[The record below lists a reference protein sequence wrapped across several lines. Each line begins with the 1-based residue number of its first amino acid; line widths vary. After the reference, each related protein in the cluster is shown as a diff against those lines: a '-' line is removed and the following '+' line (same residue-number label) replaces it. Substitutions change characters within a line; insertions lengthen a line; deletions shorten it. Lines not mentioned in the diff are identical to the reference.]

1 PAVEAAVEEPAV
13 EAAAEEPAVE
23 AAAEEPA
30 VEAAV
35 EEPAVEAAVEEPAVE
50 AAVEEPVVEAA
61 VVEPAVEAAV
71 EEPAVEAAVEEPVV
85 EAAVVEPAVEAVAEE
100 PIAEAA
106 VEEPAVEAAAEE
118 PAVEA
123 AVEEPAVEAVAEEP
137 IVEAAVEEPVVE
149 AAAEE
154 PLVEEPLVDDATNV
168 GVTTAEDPIEEFEDL
183 ASPADARDGEAS
195 VDSGSSDGADDFV
208 LINAGDATG
217 SPAAECQV
225 VPSVT
230 ELGESVRPELVGLED
245 NDGKSMAA
253 RTLSVPLKHI
263 SDNVQQ
269 DTDAVA
275 EGEPLTSTDQ
285 VEDASVVAEPV
296 ADVSP
301 LSEAE
306 VSTTE
311 VNVNQAAPEPIATA
325 IEPEVSTAPSDPGFV
340 ATKDVEPTSA
350 PPAVAASTVGDLLN
364 IDTIRSFDEVD
375 ASQSEVNV
383 TTPSYVMHYPES
395 LFGDTNSITPG
406 LITMDDLHS
415 AQKAS
420 AVVGVSAINATSVGR
435 KSRDSGHHHHHLLG
449 ESEASVSQRMKRF
462 IAGKRSDGP
471 ARSPSDVEP
480 VSPTK
485 GNVAGLFSQY
495 RSSRTSV
502 ETKRASAA
510 ASALDSVAASE
521 LDLTET
527 RGTRSATIHGS
538 FEDELAKHG
547 HSIPGS
553 FPAENVAA
561 GPGSDGEGVNP
572 SETEHAAEGNT
583 SENEGGKDRHRR
595 HTILG
600 VFKRMFR

>member
-1 PAVEAAVEEPAV
+1 PAV
-13 EAAAEEPAVE
+13 
-23 AAAEEPA
+23 
-30 VEAAV
+30 
-35 EEPAVEAAVEEPAVE
+35 
-50 AAVEEPVVEAA
+50 
-61 VVEPAVEAAV
+61 
-71 EEPAVEAAVEEPVV
+71 
-85 EAAVVEPAVEAVAEE
+85 
-100 PIAEAA
+100 EAA

-123 AVEEPAVEAVAEEP
+123 AVEEPAVEAAAEEP
-137 IVEAAVEEPVVE
+137 AVEAAVEEPAVE

-154 PLVEEPLVDDATNV
+154 PAVEAAVEEPAVEAAAEEPAVEAAVEEPAVEAAAEEPAVEAAVEEPAVEAAAEEPAVEAAVEEPAVEAAVGDPAVEEPLVDDATNV
-168 GVTTAEDPIEEFEDL
+168 GVTTSEDTIDEYEDL
-183 ASPADARDGEAS
+183 ATTADARDGEAS
-195 VDSGSSDGADDFV
+195 VDSASSDGADDFV
-208 LINAGDATG
+208 LVSAGDATG

-225 VPSVT
+225 APSVT
-230 ELGESVRPELVGLED
+230 ELGDSVRPELVSSDD
-245 NDGKSMAA
+245 NNGESMAA

-263 SDNVQQ
+263 SDDVQRA
-269 DTDAVA
+269 TDAVT
-275 EGEPLTSTDQ
+275 EEKPLSSTDQ
-285 VEDASVVAEPV
+285 VEDVSVVAEPV
-296 ADVSP
+296 ADDVPP

-306 VSTTE
+306 VPTTE
-311 VNVNQAAPEPIATA
+311 VNDNQAAPEPIATA
-325 IEPEVSTAPSDPGFV
+325 DEPEVSTAPSDPGFV

-350 PPAVAASTVGDLLN
+350 PPAVAAATVGDLLN

-375 ASQSEVNV
+375 ASQSEINV

-420 AVVGVSAINATSVGR
+420 AVVGISAINATSVGR

-480 VSPTK
+480 VSPIK

-527 RGTRSATIHGS
+527 RGMRSATIHGS
-538 FEDELAKHG
+538 FEDELSKHG
-547 HSIPGS
+547 HTIPGS

-561 GPGSDGEGVNP
+561 GPGSDGEAVNP

>member
-1 PAVEAAVEEPAV
+1 AVAEEPTV
-13 EAAAEEPAVE
+13 EAAAEEPTVE
-23 AAAEEPA
+23 A
-30 VEAAV
+30 VV
-35 EEPAVEAAVEEPAVE
+35 EEPAVEAAVEEPTVEAVVEEPTVE
-50 AAVEEPVVEAA
+50 AAVEEPTVEA
-61 VVEPAVEAAV
+61 VVEEPTVEAAV
-71 EEPAVEAAVEEPVV
+71 EEPTVEAVVEEPT
-85 EAAVVEPAVEAVAEE
+85 
-100 PIAEAA
+100 
-106 VEEPAVEAAAEE
+106 VEAAAEE

-137 IVEAAVEEPVVE
+137 TVEAVAEEPTVEAVAEEPTVEVVAEEPTVEAVEETTIAE
-149 AAAEE
+149 A
-154 PLVEEPLVDDATNV
+154 TS
-168 GVTTAEDPIEEFEDL
+168 AEDPIDEYEDL
-183 ASPADARDGEAS
+183 ATTATYAHDGGAS
-195 VDSGSSDGADDFV
+195 ADSGSSDGADDFV
-208 LINAGDATG
+208 LVSAGDATG
-217 SPAAECQV
+217 SPAAERQV
-225 VPSVT
+225 VPSAIEIDESAQS
-230 ELGESVRPELVGLED
+230 ELAGD
-245 NDGKSMAA
+245 YDGNAMAA

-263 SDNVQQ
+263 SDDAQEGT
-269 DTDAVA
+269 DTVTEA
-275 EGEPLTSTDQ
+275 EPTSGADL

-296 ADVSP
+296 A
-301 LSEAE
+301 
-306 VSTTE
+306 E
-311 VNVNQAAPEPIATA
+311 VNVSQPVAEPIATA
-325 IEPEVSTAPSDPGFV
+325 IEPEVPTAPSDSGFIV
-340 ATKDVEPTSA
+340 IKDRETTTA
-350 PPAVAASTVGDLLN
+350 PPAVLATVGDLLN

-375 ASQSEVNV
+375 SVMYPSEAQAGSAMHNTLESGDASQPEVNV

-449 ESEASVSQRMKRF
+449 DSEASVSQRMKRF

-471 ARSPSDVEP
+471 ARSPSDAEP

-527 RGTRSATIHGS
+527 RGARSATVHGS

-547 HSIPGS
+547 HTIPGS
-553 FPAENVAA
+553 FPAENVAV
-561 GPGSDGEGVNP
+561 GQGSDGEGANP
-572 SETEHAAEGNT
+572 SEAEPAGEGNT

>member
-1 PAVEAAVEEPAV
+1 PAV
-13 EAAAEEPAVE
+13 
-23 AAAEEPA
+23 
-30 VEAAV
+30 
-35 EEPAVEAAVEEPAVE
+35 
-50 AAVEEPVVEAA
+50 
-61 VVEPAVEAAV
+61 
-71 EEPAVEAAVEEPVV
+71 
-85 EAAVVEPAVEAVAEE
+85 
-100 PIAEAA
+100 EAA

-123 AVEEPAVEAVAEEP
+123 AVEEPAVEAAAEEP
-137 IVEAAVEEPVVE
+137 AVEAAVEEPAVE

-154 PLVEEPLVDDATNV
+154 PAVEAAVEEPAVEAAAEEPAVEAAVEEPAVEAAVGDPAVEEPLVDDATNV
-168 GVTTAEDPIEEFEDL
+168 GVTTSEDTIDEYEDL
-183 ASPADARDGEAS
+183 ATTADARDGEAS
-195 VDSGSSDGADDFV
+195 VDSASSDGADDFV
-208 LINAGDATG
+208 LVSAGDATG

-225 VPSVT
+225 APSVT
-230 ELGESVRPELVGLED
+230 ELGDSVRPELVSSDD
-245 NDGKSMAA
+245 NNGESMAA

-263 SDNVQQ
+263 SDDVQRA
-269 DTDAVA
+269 TDAVT
-275 EGEPLTSTDQ
+275 EEKPLSSTDQ
-285 VEDASVVAEPV
+285 VEDVSVVAEPV
-296 ADVSP
+296 ADDVPP

-306 VSTTE
+306 VPTTE
-311 VNVNQAAPEPIATA
+311 VNDNQAAPEPIATA
-325 IEPEVSTAPSDPGFV
+325 DEPEVSTAPSDPGFV

-350 PPAVAASTVGDLLN
+350 PPAVAAATVGDLLN

-375 ASQSEVNV
+375 ASQSEINV

-420 AVVGVSAINATSVGR
+420 AVVGISAINATSVGR

-527 RGTRSATIHGS
+527 RGMRSATIHGS
-538 FEDELAKHG
+538 FEDELSKHG
-547 HSIPGS
+547 HTIPGS

-561 GPGSDGEGVNP
+561 GPGSDGEAVNP

>member
-1 PAVEAAVEEPAV
+1 AAAEEPAVEDAAEEPVVEAAVEEPAVEAAVEEPAV

-23 AAAEEPA
+23 AAAEDPA

-35 EEPAVEAAVEEPAVE
+35 GDPA
-50 AAVEEPVVEAA
+50 
-61 VVEPAVEAAV
+61 
-71 EEPAVEAAVEEPVV
+71 
-85 EAAVVEPAVEAVAEE
+85 
-100 PIAEAA
+100 
-106 VEEPAVEAAAEE
+106 
-118 PAVEA
+118 
-123 AVEEPAVEAVAEEP
+123 
-137 IVEAAVEEPVVE
+137 
-149 AAAEE
+149 
-154 PLVEEPLVDDATNV
+154 VEEPLVDDATNV
-168 GVTTAEDPIEEFEDL
+168 GVTTSEDTIDEYEDL
-183 ASPADARDGEAS
+183 ATTADARDGEAS
-195 VDSGSSDGADDFV
+195 VDSASSDGADDFV
-208 LINAGDATG
+208 LVSAGDATG

-225 VPSVT
+225 APSVT
-230 ELGESVRPELVGLED
+230 ELGDSVRPELVSSDD
-245 NDGKSMAA
+245 NNGESMAA

-263 SDNVQQ
+263 SDDVQRA
-269 DTDAVA
+269 TDAVT
-275 EGEPLTSTDQ
+275 EEKPLSSTDQ
-285 VEDASVVAEPV
+285 VKDVSVVAEPV
-296 ADVSP
+296 ADDVPP

-306 VSTTE
+306 VPTTE
-311 VNVNQAAPEPIATA
+311 VNDNQAAPEPIATA
-325 IEPEVSTAPSDPGFV
+325 DEPEVSTAPSDPGFV

-350 PPAVAASTVGDLLN
+350 PPAVAAATVGDLLN

-375 ASQSEVNV
+375 ASQSEINV

-480 VSPTK
+480 VSPIK

-527 RGTRSATIHGS
+527 RGMRSATIHGS
-538 FEDELAKHG
+538 FEDELSKHG
-547 HSIPGS
+547 HTIPGS

-561 GPGSDGEGVNP
+561 GPGSDGEAVNP